1 MKFYHKNWFIW
12 LSLIL
17 FAPLGI
23 ILLWSQKKYKPVTRI
38 VLSAVFLIFFI
49 AVTLPNGGEDDPSTS
64 NAVSN
69 ALTTK
74 SDSEDEAAAATA
86 VKPIETTEEK
96 MAFNDMNIDMLLS
109 NPKEYKE
116 SSIVFTGRVFVKPE
130 RDKNGTYLQIFSD
143 PKNSEGNIAV
153 SHNDPNLPVDTGSY
167 VKISGVVKGEMK
179 GTNVFGATL
188 SIPMVEAQS
197 IEIVDYITAVSPTLE
212 TINVDSEINQ
222 HGLIVALNKI
232 EFAEDETRVYLKV
245 KNNSN
250 DSVSIWKHSAK
261 VVQGN
266 KQFEYEYN
274 FLADYP
280 EIQSDLL
287 PGVESE
293 GIIPF
298 PPMDPEQSL
307 RFIIEGSC
315 DDYTLKVNP
324 FEFEINQ

>member
-1 MKFYHKNWFIW
+1 MKLYQNNWFIW
-12 LSLIL
+12 LSLIF

-23 ILLWSQKKYKPVTRI
+23 ILLWTQKKYKPFPRVI
-38 VLSAVFLIFFI
+38 LSIIFLIFFI
-49 AVTLPNGGEDDPSTS
+49 IVLPKGEVNETDTANRSEP
-64 NAVSN
+64 NVEI
-69 ALTTK
+69 TK
-74 SDSEDEAAAATA
+74 EG
-86 VKPIETTEEK
+86 K
-96 MAFNDMNIDMLLS
+96 MALDNKNIDLLFS
-109 NPKEYKE
+109 NPKEYKGANIE
-116 SSIVFTGRVFVKPE
+116 FTGRVFVKPE
-130 RDKNGTYLQIFSD
+130 RDKNSVYLQVFSD

-153 SHNDPNLPVDTGSY
+153 SHNDPNLPVDTDSY

-280 EIQSDLL
+280 EIQNDLL

>member
-1 MKFYHKNWFIW
+1 MKFYQKNWFIW
-12 LSLIL
+12 LSLIF

-23 ILLWSQKKYKPVTRI
+23 ILLWTQKKYKPFPRVI
-38 VLSAVFLIFFI
+38 LSIIFLIFFI
-49 AVTLPNGGEDDPSTS
+49 IVLPKGEVNETDTANKSEP
-64 NAVSN
+64 NVEI
-69 ALTTK
+69 TK
-74 SDSEDEAAAATA
+74 EG
-86 VKPIETTEEK
+86 K
-96 MAFNDMNIDMLLS
+96 MALDNKNIDLLFS
-109 NPKEYKE
+109 NPKEYKGANIE
-116 SSIVFTGRVFVKPE
+116 FTGRVFVKPE
-130 RDKNGTYLQIFSD
+130 RDKNSVYLQVFSD

-153 SHNDPNLPVDTGSY
+153 SHNDPNLPVDTDSY

-280 EIQSDLL
+280 EIQNDLL

>member
-12 LSLIL
+12 LSLIF

-23 ILLWSQKKYKPVTRI
+23 ILLWTQKKYKPFPRVI
-38 VLSAVFLIFFI
+38 LSIIFLIFFI
-49 AVTLPNGGEDDPSTS
+49 IVLPKGEVNETDTANRSEP
-64 NAVSN
+64 NVEI
-69 ALTTK
+69 TK
-74 SDSEDEAAAATA
+74 EG
-86 VKPIETTEEK
+86 K
-96 MAFNDMNIDMLLS
+96 MALDNKNIDLLFS
-109 NPKEYKE
+109 NPKEYKGANIE
-116 SSIVFTGRVFVKPE
+116 FTGRVFVKPE
-130 RDKNGTYLQIFSD
+130 RDKNSVYLQVFSD

-153 SHNDPNLPVDTGSY
+153 SYNDPNLPVDTDSY

-266 KQFEYEYN
+266 KQFECEYN

-280 EIQSDLL
+280 EIQNDLL

-307 RFIIEGSC
+307 RFTIEGSC

>member
-1 MKFYHKNWFIW
+1 MKFYQKNWFIW
-12 LSLIL
+12 LSLIF

-23 ILLWSQKKYKPVTRI
+23 ILLWTQKKYKPFPRVI
-38 VLSAVFLIFFI
+38 LSIIFLIFFI
-49 AVTLPNGGEDDPSTS
+49 IVLPKGEVNETDTANRSEP
-64 NAVSN
+64 NVEI
-69 ALTTK
+69 TK
-74 SDSEDEAAAATA
+74 EG
-86 VKPIETTEEK
+86 K
-96 MAFNDMNIDMLLS
+96 MALDNKNIDLLFS
-109 NPKEYKE
+109 NPKEYKGANIE
-116 SSIVFTGRVFVKPE
+116 FTGRVFVKPE
-130 RDKNGTYLQIFSD
+130 RDKNSVYLQVFSD

-153 SHNDPNLPVDTGSY
+153 SHNDPNLPVDTDSY

-280 EIQSDLL
+280 EIQNDLL

>member
-1 MKFYHKNWFIW
+1 MKFYQKNWFIW
-12 LSLIL
+12 LSLIF

-23 ILLWSQKKYKPVTRI
+23 ILLWTQKKYKPFPRVI
-38 VLSAVFLIFFI
+38 LSIIFLIFFI
-49 AVTLPNGGEDDPSTS
+49 IVLPKGEVNETDTANRSEP
-64 NAVSN
+64 NVEI
-69 ALTTK
+69 TK
-74 SDSEDEAAAATA
+74 EG
-86 VKPIETTEEK
+86 K
-96 MAFNDMNIDMLLS
+96 MALDNKNIDLLFS
-109 NPKEYKE
+109 NPKEYKGANIE
-116 SSIVFTGRVFVKPE
+116 FTGRVFVKPE
-130 RDKNGTYLQIFSD
+130 RDKNSVYLQVFSD

-153 SHNDPNLPVDTGSY
+153 SHNDPNLPVDTDSY

-188 SIPMVEAQS
+188 SIPIVEAQS

-280 EIQSDLL
+280 EIQNDLL

>member
-1 MKFYHKNWFIW
+1 MKFYQKNWFIW
-12 LSLIL
+12 LSLIF

-23 ILLWSQKKYKPVTRI
+23 ILLWTQKKYKPFPRVI
-38 VLSAVFLIFFI
+38 LSIIFLIFFI
-49 AVTLPNGGEDDPSTS
+49 IVLPKGEVNETDTANRSEP
-64 NAVSN
+64 NVEI
-69 ALTTK
+69 TK
-74 SDSEDEAAAATA
+74 EG
-86 VKPIETTEEK
+86 K
-96 MAFNDMNIDMLLS
+96 MALDNKNIDLLFS
-109 NPKEYKE
+109 NPKEYKGANIE
-116 SSIVFTGRVFVKPE
+116 FTGRVFVKPE
-130 RDKNGTYLQIFSD
+130 RDKNSVYLQVFSD

-153 SHNDPNLPVDTGSY
+153 SHNDPNLPVDTDSY

-266 KQFEYEYN
+266 KQFKYEYN

-280 EIQSDLL
+280 EIQNDLL